1 MHRLEALVREE
12 TLPIQLE
19 KRGCNNA
26 PLFVRCISREHPHQQ
41 SAWPS
46 SREAIVGLVV
56 HTVLVAKN
64 CFTFVRGVWKIH
76 EVNYVRHL
84 LSRSQRDLRWI
95 RAAER
100 PPQCHLLSRS
110 RPYPRTSAQ
119 QLHRPLCAE
128 CLCMRNA
135 CAWRRASDLP
145 SHKHWGILAG
155 CQRKS
160 SFSCRRYRSLTENQT
175 RL

>member
-84 LSRSQRDLRWI
+84 LSRS
-95 RAAER
+95 
-100 PPQCHLLSRS
+100 

>member
-64 CFTFVRGVWKIH
+64 CFTFV
-76 EVNYVRHL
+76 
-84 LSRSQRDLRWI
+84 
-95 RAAER
+95 
-100 PPQCHLLSRS
+100 
-110 RPYPRTSAQ
+110 
-119 QLHRPLCAE
+119 
-128 CLCMRNA
+128 
-135 CAWRRASDLP
+135 
-145 SHKHWGILAG
+145 
-155 CQRKS
+155 
-160 SFSCRRYRSLTENQT
+160 SLEDS
-175 RL
+175 